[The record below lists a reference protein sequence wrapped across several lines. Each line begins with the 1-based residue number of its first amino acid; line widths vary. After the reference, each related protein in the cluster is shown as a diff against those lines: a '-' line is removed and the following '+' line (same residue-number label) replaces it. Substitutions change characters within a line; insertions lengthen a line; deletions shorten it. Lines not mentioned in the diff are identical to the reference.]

1 MKKFLL
7 IIIAILGLSCASNAH
22 SNKSFTDM
30 NVNQFAKFISEDGVQ
45 LLDVRTPEEYNEGHL
60 NNAININVFDD
71 DFLDQASKNL
81 DKNKPVAVYCR
92 SGKRSAD
99 AAEKLASKGYKVTN
113 LLGGIMA
120 WTKDGQPIVK

>member
-1 MKKFLL
+1 M
-7 IIIAILGLSCASNAH
+7 LGLSCASNAH
-22 SNKSFTDM
+22 SNENFTDM
-30 NVNQFAKFISEDGVQ
+30 NVNQFAKFISEDGIQ

-60 NNAININVFDD
+60 KDAININVFDD
-71 DFLDQASKNL
+71 DFIDQASKIL

-120 WTKDGQPIVK
+120 WSKDGQPIVK

>member
-7 IIIAILGLSCASNAH
+7 IIIAMLGLSCASNAH